1 MKKRFSQ
8 ERIVGILR
16 DVRVGQKTIEAI
28 ARENGVSENTIYLW
42 KRKYASMEESEVRR
56 LRELERENHR
66 LKRLLADRD
75 VEIDV
80 MREIVEKKFPR

>member
-1 MKKRFSQ
+1 MKKRFSEEQ
-8 ERIVGILR
+8 IVGILR

-56 LRELERENHR
+56 LKELEKENHR
-66 LKRLLADRD
+66 LKRLLAERD

-80 MREIVEKKFPR
+80 MREIVEKKLPR

>member
-1 MKKRFSQ
+1 MKKRFSEEQ
-8 ERIVGILR
+8 IVGILR

-56 LRELERENHR
+56 LKELEKENQR
-66 LKRLLADRD
+66 LKRLLAERD

-80 MREIVEKKFPR
+80 MREIVEKKLPR